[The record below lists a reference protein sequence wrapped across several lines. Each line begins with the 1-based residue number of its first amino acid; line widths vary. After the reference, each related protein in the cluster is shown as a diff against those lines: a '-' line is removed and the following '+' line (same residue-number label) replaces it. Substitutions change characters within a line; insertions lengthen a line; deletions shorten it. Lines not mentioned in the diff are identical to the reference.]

1 MRLPF
6 IHILEV
12 GKEYHCSYSFSSSIY
27 PHTRWR
33 KQFLG
38 LCTRVCKGCISG
50 YREYFQDYI
59 LKYTFYCGFIFYHH
73 TWDTMYPYRTSLY
86 PVLFYAS
93 SLSEPQKS
101 KSCWYQYKSSN
112 NFVTYVNFWE
122 MKQKVR
128 AKNFNSDWEVP
139 KEKPFGNINFCQVQR
154 KYLLSMINVKPSFMI
169 YWSWGGILILVFNI
183 EYIEVP
189 SLYLTCQKVYKIT

>member
-12 GKEYHCSYSFSSSIY
+12 EEENSIIVHILFSSSIY
-27 PHTRWR
+27 PNSRWR
-33 KQFLG
+33 KEFLG

-50 YREYFQDYI
+50 YREHFQDSF
-59 LKYTFYCGFIFYHH
+59 KNTFFCCDSFDDL

-112 NFVTYVNFWE
+112 NFVTYVNFWRWS
-122 MKQKVR
+122 KKVR
-128 AKNFNSDWEVP
+128 PKFFNSDWKVP

-154 KYLLSMINVKPSFMI
+154 KYLLSMINVENLVSMI
-169 YWSWGGILILVFNI
+169 YWSLGMVFHI
-183 EYIEVP
+183 
-189 SLYLTCQKVYKIT
+189 VYFLKYWIFWSSFALLSHVK